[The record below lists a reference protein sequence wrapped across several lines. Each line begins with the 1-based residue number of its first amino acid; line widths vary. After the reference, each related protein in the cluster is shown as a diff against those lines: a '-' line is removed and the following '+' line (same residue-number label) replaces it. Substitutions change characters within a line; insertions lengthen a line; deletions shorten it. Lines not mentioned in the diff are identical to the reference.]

1 LNGAIESTTPL
12 PPSFTGVKIAFNPNN
27 GQLVVTGQNASNP
40 QQPWVTLTMKPGSS
54 SWTQVATF
62 NKVRSLVRSR
72 VSVVDAG
79 VPTTTRRQGFIDV
92 LGGPNAFDPNTS
104 IQWISMG
111 ISNSI
116 MILGV
121 NVNTGQLYNVTDTGM
136 METMDWDSSTN
147 SVVGVGL
154 QVTGRTT
161 TQRTLVSFT
170 SQNIT
175 DTTYANISGGWYMLD
190 GGGSAGTCAPTPYA
204 VALSR
209 LLACLL
215 NRVSRCAQM

>member
-1 LNGAIESTTPL
+1 
-12 PPSFTGVKIAFNPNN
+12 
-27 GQLVVTGQNASNP
+27 
-40 QQPWVTLTMKPGSS
+40 M
-54 SWTQVATF
+54 
-62 NKVRSLVRSR
+62 
-72 VSVVDAG
+72 
-79 VPTTTRRQGFIDV
+79 

-190 GGGSAGTCAPTPYA
+190 GGGSAGTRAPTPRHR
-204 VALSR
+204 LS
-209 LLACLL
+209 LSLAC
-215 NRVSRCAQM
+215 SIA